1 MHPWSA
7 GWLDTMLGHRCT
19 LPQRKRQKRGRESY
33 LGSECNENDTR
44 PLSVYSLVSPRDRRL
59 PAEEPF
65 SFNDCRP
72 CYFLE
77 QCVSIR
83 TSRTTSVGKGG
94 TLIS

>member
-1 MHPWSA
+1 MVGGVA
-7 GWLDTMLGHRCT
+7 GHNAGAPLRFAPEETAETRSGVVF
-19 LPQRKRQKRGRESY
+19 
-33 LGSECNENDTR
+33 GSECNENDTR